1 MLKTQLLHASQAPP
15 NTNKHLLFARILMC
29 FAVLLSVSS
38 LHADTLEYPMPMVLA
53 VHQDNDVSQLEKKD
67 VIDIYMGRFSTFPN
81 GKSVRPIDF
90 PVNSIERST
99 FYQVLVG
106 KTERKIDAY
115 WSRLLFSGRATP
127 PVEADSKEEVI
138 ELLSESTII
147 YLHKGDVTEEMK
159 IVYQL

>member
-1 MLKTQLLHASQAPP
+1 
-15 NTNKHLLFARILMC
+15 
-29 FAVLLSVSS
+29 
-38 LHADTLEYPMPMVLA
+38 MVLA